1 MRLIIT
7 GPNGFIAKNIIKKL
21 NKKNEIILLTNKK
34 LKFSYLKKYKK
45 FKFDLAKKL
54 IPKLSCDI
62 LIHTA
67 AITPQKKHS
76 FKDYNNVNFLSL
88 KEIIRKIKIKK
99 KIIFFSTSD
108 IYKNQN
114 KKKDLK
120 ENLNIDLAKMDN
132 YAKSK
137 YKSELYLKKLNKKK
151 YPFEKI
157 ILRLPG
163 VVGKG
168 NHENFIS
175 SVIKSVIKN
184 TKIIFFGKNNKFNN
198 IYHVDT
204 LSNLIGVLIKINM
217 DKNYELLN
225 IGAKE
230 PIKIIEVMKI
240 LKVKKENLRLSSNE
254 KDAFT
259 LNVDKLNKYYKKNLT
274 TKYFLKKFLKEE
286 LNKIS

>member
-7 GPNGFIAKNIIKKL
+7 GPNGFIARNIIKKL

-34 LKFSYLKKYKK
+34 IKFSNLKKYKK
-45 FKFDLAKKL
+45 FRFDLAKKL

-62 LIHTA
+62 LIHAA

-76 FKDYNNVNFLSL
+76 FKDYNDINFLSL
-88 KEIIRKIKIKK
+88 KEIIKKIEIKK

-114 KKKDLK
+114 KKKNLK
-120 ENLNIDLAKMDN
+120 EDLNINLKKIDN

-137 YKSELYLKKLNKKK
+137 YKSELYLKKLSKKK

-163 VVGKG
+163 IVGRGSHK
-168 NHENFIS
+168 NFIS
-175 SVIKSVIKN
+175 NIIKSVLKN

-204 LSNLIGVLIKINM
+204 LSNVVEFLSKIKMKN
-217 DKNYELLN
+217 NYELLN
-225 IGAKE
+225 IAAKK
-230 PIKIIEVMKI
+230 PIKIIEVMRI
-240 LKVKKENLRLSSNE
+240 LKVKKNNLVMSSN
-254 KDAFT
+254 KRDGFT

-274 TKYFLKKFLKEE
+274 TKYFLKKLIKQQ